1 MLITETSG
9 PRLELALDLLR
20 AGTMIVYEGIGIAL
34 REGPPRIDLWVES
47 SYRYDLVSSRSA
59 RADAAR
65 AGRTV
70 RMLRERS
77 AEFAALS
84 RGLPRRVTV
93 IDHYGDGMI
102 ELCHVQGRA
111 LTWLRRADDLPRRR
125 AVALPE
131 PEPEPA

>member
-9 PRLELALDLLR
+9 PRLELALDSLR
-20 AGTMIVYEGIGIAL
+20 AGTMVVYDGVGIAL
-34 REGPPRIDLWVES
+34 REGPSRLEVWVES
-47 SYRYDLVSSRSA
+47 SYRYDLVTSRSA

-70 RMLRERS
+70 RLLRAAS
-77 AEFAALS
+77 PEFAAIT

-93 IDHYGDGMI
+93 IDHYGEGTI

-111 LTWLRRADDLPRRR
+111 LTWLRRAHDLPRRR
-125 AVALPE
+125 SAHL
-131 PEPEPA
+131 EPAPA

>member
-20 AGTMIVYEGIGIAL
+20 AGTMVVYDGIGIAL
-34 REGPPRIDLWVES
+34 REEPQRVELWVES
-47 SYRYDLVSSRSA
+47 SYRYDLVTSRSA

-65 AGRTV
+65 AGRTM
-70 RMLRERS
+70 RLLREAS
-77 AEFAALS
+77 AEFAAAT

-125 AVALPE
+125 TVALSV
-131 PEPEPA
+131 PEPA